1 ICLCFIRPS
10 LIMGFWLTPG
20 APGTTHS
27 LRRATKQPREKVYP
41 ASRVAASPPA
51 NPRIIGYCQEL
62 PTCRVVMMLNGNIR
76 NLAVSASEDG
86 KQRLVAPVDILAKFQ
101 VASVAYESG
110 LVGQVD
116 RDEARKQNIDFV
128 VTKHSPDAVLAVAF
142 AWTHDRQQHFRILH
156 RILHPHAAVA
166 FSAPLIGEQIFLI

>member
-1 ICLCFIRPS
+1 
-10 LIMGFWLTPG
+10 GFLATAG
-20 APGTTHS
+20 
-27 LRRATKQPREKVYP
+27 RAGQAKGLGRVNTQSRKKVRP
-41 ASRVAASPPA
+41 ASRVTASPPA

-62 PTCRVVMMLNGNIR
+62 PTCRVVMMLNGNNR

-142 AWTHDRQQHFRILH
+142 AWTHDRQQHFRILR